1 MAILRYEERVRI
13 ERANGLR
20 KPDQCVEGGCGCSVY
35 GGDEAYKGKSF
46 SDIAAT
52 PLRQNAVCP
61 HPKMVVPVTGA
72 FVVEEPVKVFKP
84 EYKDP
89 AYQLVD
95 GNPCDGRLIG
105 VVETIS
111 DSDRSTVTV
120 KQAHTVVTHD
130 VKVEDTAF
138 DEPNERPVVTSTIK
152 ADAEATQPVA
162 VNGTEA
168 EEVPLSEV
176 SDGEN
181 SGRKPRGKKAEK
193 ADKADKA
200 EKPVE
205 KPAVETPAAPAPAEG
220 TPAEGVASTNNQR
233 DGDHL

>member
-1 MAILRYEERVRI
+1 
-13 ERANGLR
+13 
-20 KPDQCVEGGCGCSVY
+20 
-35 GGDEAYKGKSF
+35 
-46 SDIAAT
+46 
-52 PLRQNAVCP
+52 
-61 HPKMVVPVTGA
+61 MVVPVTGA

-105 VVETIS
+105 VMETIS

-162 VNGTEA
+162 INGTEA

-181 SGRKPRGKKAEK
+181 SGRKPRGKKA
-193 ADKADKA
+193 DKKPAAAEAA
-200 EKPVE
+200 EKPAD
-205 KPAVETPAAPAPAEG
+205 KPVAETPAAPAPAEG
-220 TPAEGVASTNNQR
+220 NDAVGNQGN
-233 DGDHL
+233 GDHL

>member
-35 GGDEAYKGKSF
+35 GSDEAYKGKSF

-181 SGRKPRGKKAEK
+181 SGRKPRGKKA
-193 ADKADKA
+193 DKKPAAAEAA
-200 EKPVE
+200 EKPAD
-205 KPAVETPAAPAPAEG
+205 KPVAETPAAPAPAEG
-220 TPAEGVASTNNQR
+220 TDGLNNQTN
-233 DGDHL
+233 GDHL

>member
-35 GGDEAYKGKSF
+35 GSDEAYKGKSF

-95 GNPCDGRLIG
+95 GNPCDGRLVG

-120 KQAHTVVTHD
+120 KQAHTVITHD

-181 SGRKPRGKKAEK
+181 SGRKPRGKKA
-193 ADKADKA
+193 DKKPAAAEAA
-200 EKPVE
+200 EKPTD
-205 KPAVETPAAPAPAEG
+205 KPVAETPAAPAPAEG
-220 TPAEGVASTNNQR
+220 NDAVGNQGN
-233 DGDHL
+233 GDHL

>member
-35 GGDEAYKGKSF
+35 GSDEAYKGKSF
-46 SDIAAT
+46 SDIAST
-52 PLRQNAVCP
+52 PLRQNTVCP

-181 SGRKPRGKKAEK
+181 SGRKPRGKKA
-193 ADKADKA
+193 DKKPAAAEAA
-200 EKPVE
+200 EKPAD
-205 KPAVETPAAPAPAEG
+205 KPVAETPAAPAPAEG
-220 TPAEGVASTNNQR
+220 NDAVGNQGN
-233 DGDHL
+233 GDHL

>member
-35 GGDEAYKGKSF
+35 GSDEAYKGKSF
-46 SDIAAT
+46 SDIATT

-120 KQAHTVVTHD
+120 KQAHTVITHD

-181 SGRKPRGKKAEK
+181 SGRKPRGKKA
-193 ADKADKA
+193 DKKPAAAEAA
-200 EKPVE
+200 EKPAD
-205 KPAVETPAAPAPAEG
+205 KPVAETPAAPAPAEG
-220 TPAEGVASTNNQR
+220 NDAVGNQR
-233 DGDHL
+233 NGDHL

>member
-35 GGDEAYKGKSF
+35 GSDEAYKGKSF

-95 GNPCDGRLIG
+95 GNPCDGRLVG

-120 KQAHTVVTHD
+120 KQAHTVITHD

-181 SGRKPRGKKAEK
+181 SGRKPRGGKK
-193 ADKADKA
+193 ADKADKADKEDKA

-205 KPAVETPAAPAPAEG
+205 KPAAETPAVPAPAEG
-220 TPAEGVASTNNQR
+220 NGPVGNQR
-233 DGDHL
+233 NNDHL

>member
-35 GGDEAYKGKSF
+35 GSDEAYKGKSF
-46 SDIAAT
+46 SDIAST

-111 DSDRSTVTV
+111 GSDRSTVTV

-193 ADKADKA
+193 ADKADKT

>member
-35 GGDEAYKGKSF
+35 GSDEAYKGKSF
-46 SDIAAT
+46 SDIAST

-95 GNPCDGRLIG
+95 GNPCDGRLVG

-181 SGRKPRGKKAEK
+181 SGRKPRGGKKAEK
-193 ADKADKA
+193 ADKEDKADKPA
-200 EKPVE
+200 EKP
-205 KPAVETPAAPAPAEG
+205 ETPAVPAPAEG
-220 TPAEGVASTNNQR
+220 TDGTNNQV

>member
-35 GGDEAYKGKSF
+35 GSDEAYKGKSF

-120 KQAHTVVTHD
+120 KQAHTVITHD

-181 SGRKPRGKKAEK
+181 SGRKPRGKKA
-193 ADKADKA
+193 DKKPAAAEAA
-200 EKPVE
+200 EKPAD
-205 KPAVETPAAPAPAEG
+205 KPVAETPAAPAPAEG
-220 TPAEGVASTNNQR
+220 NDAVGNQGN
-233 DGDHL
+233 GDYL

>member
-35 GGDEAYKGKSF
+35 GSDEAYKGKSF
-46 SDIAAT
+46 SDIAST

-95 GNPCDGRLIG
+95 GNPCDGRLVG

-120 KQAHTVVTHD
+120 KQAHTVITHD

-181 SGRKPRGKKAEK
+181 SGRKPRGKKA
-193 ADKADKA
+193 DKKPAAAEAA
-200 EKPVE
+200 EKPAD
-205 KPAVETPAAPAPAEG
+205 KPVAETPAAPAPAEG
-220 TPAEGVASTNNQR
+220 NDAVGNQGN
-233 DGDHL
+233 GDHL

>member
-35 GGDEAYKGKSF
+35 GSDEAYAGKSF

-120 KQAHTVVTHD
+120 KQAHTVVTHSA
-130 VKVEDTAF
+130 VVEDTAF
-138 DEPNERPVVTSTIK
+138 DEPNERPAVTSTIK
-152 ADAEATQPVA
+152 ADAVATQPVA
-162 VNGTEA
+162 VNATEA

-181 SGRKPRGKKAEK
+181 SGRKPRAKKA
-193 ADKADKA
+193 A
-200 EKPVE
+200 
-205 KPAVETPAAPAPAEG
+205 KPAAAEATTETNAQPAAGAEG
-220 TPAEGVASTNNQR
+220 AVASGETSAHT
-233 DGDHL
+233 GEDHL

>member
-35 GGDEAYKGKSF
+35 GSDEAYKGKSF

-95 GNPCDGRLIG
+95 GNPCDGRLVG

-120 KQAHTVVTHD
+120 KQAHTVITHD
-130 VKVEDTAF
+130 IKVEDTAF
-138 DEPNERPVVTSTIK
+138 DEPNERPVITSTIK

-181 SGRKPRGKKAEK
+181 SGRKPRGKKA
-193 ADKADKA
+193 DKKPAAAEAA
-200 EKPVE
+200 EKPAD
-205 KPAVETPAAPAPAEG
+205 KPAAETPAAPAPAEG
-220 TPAEGVASTNNQR
+220 TNGVNNQTNS
-233 DGDHL
+233 DHL

>member
-35 GGDEAYKGKSF
+35 GSDEAYKGKSF

-120 KQAHTVVTHD
+120 KQAHTVITHD

-181 SGRKPRGKKAEK
+181 SGRKPRGKKA
-193 ADKADKA
+193 DKKPAAAEAA
-200 EKPVE
+200 EKPAD
-205 KPAVETPAAPAPAEG
+205 KPVAESPAAPAPAEG
-220 TPAEGVASTNNQR
+220 TDGLNTQTN
-233 DGDHL
+233 GDHL

>member
-35 GGDEAYKGKSF
+35 GSDEAYKGKSF
-46 SDIAAT
+46 SDIAST

-89 AYQLVD
+89 TYQLVD
-95 GNPCDGRLIG
+95 GNPCDGRLVG

-181 SGRKPRGKKAEK
+181 SGRKPRGKKA
-193 ADKADKA
+193 DKKPAAAEAA
-200 EKPVE
+200 EKPAD
-205 KPAVETPAAPAPAEG
+205 KPVAETPAVPAPAEG
-220 TPAEGVASTNNQR
+220 NDAVGNQGN
-233 DGDHL
+233 GDHL

>member
-35 GGDEAYKGKSF
+35 GSDEAYKGKSF

-61 HPKMVVPVTGA
+61 HPKMVVPITGA
-72 FVVEEPVKVFKP
+72 FVVEESVKVFKP

-95 GNPCDGRLIG
+95 GNPCDGRLVG

-120 KQAHTVVTHD
+120 KQAHTVITHD

-181 SGRKPRGKKAEK
+181 SGRKPRGKKA
-193 ADKADKA
+193 DKKPAAAEAA
-200 EKPVE
+200 EKPAD
-205 KPAVETPAAPAPAEG
+205 KPVAETPAAPAPAEG
-220 TPAEGVASTNNQR
+220 NDAVGNQGN
-233 DGDHL
+233 DDHL

>member
-35 GGDEAYKGKSF
+35 GGDDAYKGKSF
-46 SDIAAT
+46 SDIAST

-95 GNPCDGRLIG
+95 ANPCDGRVIG

-111 DSDRSTVTV
+111 DSDHSTATV
-120 KQAHTVVTHD
+120 KQAHTVVTHSA
-130 VKVEDTAF
+130 VVEDTAF
-138 DEPNERPVVTSTIK
+138 DSPNERNVVRATIK
-152 ADAEATQPVA
+152 ADAEVTQPVA
-162 VNGTEA
+162 VNATKA
-168 EEVPLSEV
+168 DEVELSEV

-181 SGRKPRGKKAEK
+181 SGRKPRGKKA
-193 ADKADKA
+193 DK
-200 EKPVE
+200 
-205 KPAVETPAAPAPAEG
+205 KPAAEEVSAENTPAVSGVSGEASDARAEG
-220 TPAEGVASTNNQR
+220 NGPQ
-233 DGDHL
+233 

>member
-35 GGDEAYKGKSF
+35 GSDEAYKGKSF

-181 SGRKPRGKKAEK
+181 SGRKPRGKKA
-193 ADKADKA
+193 DKKPAAAEAA
-200 EKPVE
+200 EKPAD
-205 KPAVETPAAPAPAEG
+205 KPVAETPAAPAPAEG
-220 TPAEGVASTNNQR
+220 NDAVGNQGN
-233 DGDHL
+233 GDHL

>member
-1 MAILRYEERVRI
+1 
-13 ERANGLR
+13 
-20 KPDQCVEGGCGCSVY
+20 
-35 GGDEAYKGKSF
+35 
-46 SDIAAT
+46 
-52 PLRQNAVCP
+52 
-61 HPKMVVPVTGA
+61 MVVPVTGA

-89 AYQLVD
+89 TYQLVD

-181 SGRKPRGKKAEK
+181 SGRKPRGKKA
-193 ADKADKA
+193 DKADKA
-200 EKPVE
+200 EKPTE
-205 KPAVETPAAPAPAEG
+205 KPTEVTPVVPEG
-220 TPAEGVASTNNQR
+220 TPAATGEVGVPAG
-233 DGDHL
+233 DGHL

>member
-35 GGDEAYKGKSF
+35 GSDEAYKGKSF

-168 EEVPLSEV
+168 EEVSLSEV

-193 ADKADKA
+193 ADKADKT

>member
-35 GGDEAYKGKSF
+35 GSDEAYKGKSF

-95 GNPCDGRLIG
+95 GNPCDGRLVG

-120 KQAHTVVTHD
+120 KQAHTVITHD

-181 SGRKPRGKKAEK
+181 SGRKPRGKKA
-193 ADKADKA
+193 DKKPAAAEAA
-200 EKPVE
+200 EKPAD
-205 KPAVETPAAPAPAEG
+205 KPVAETPAAPAPAEG
-220 TPAEGVASTNNQR
+220 NDAVGNQGN
-233 DGDHL
+233 GDHL

>member
-35 GGDEAYKGKSF
+35 GSDEAYKGKSF

-95 GNPCDGRLIG
+95 GNPCDGRLVG

-120 KQAHTVVTHD
+120 KQAHTVITHD

-181 SGRKPRGKKAEK
+181 SGRKPRGKKA
-193 ADKADKA
+193 DKKPAAAEAA
-200 EKPVE
+200 EKPAD
-205 KPAVETPAAPAPAEG
+205 KPVAETPAAPAPAEG
-220 TPAEGVASTNNQR
+220 NDAVGNQR
-233 DGDHL
+233 NGDHL

>member
-35 GGDEAYKGKSF
+35 GSDEAYKGKSF

-120 KQAHTVVTHD
+120 KQAHTVITHD

-181 SGRKPRGKKAEK
+181 SGRKPRGKKA
-193 ADKADKA
+193 DKKPAAAEAA
-200 EKPVE
+200 EKPADKLV
-205 KPAVETPAAPAPAEG
+205 AGTPAAPAPAEG
-220 TPAEGVASTNNQR
+220 NDAVGNQGN
-233 DGDHL
+233 GDHL

>member
-35 GGDEAYKGKSF
+35 GSDEAYKGKSF

-95 GNPCDGRLIG
+95 GNPCDGRLVG

-181 SGRKPRGKKAEK
+181 SGRKPRGKKA
-193 ADKADKA
+193 DKKPAAAEAA
-200 EKPVE
+200 EKPAD
-205 KPAVETPAAPAPAEG
+205 KPVAETPAAPAPAEG
-220 TPAEGVASTNNQR
+220 TDGLNNQTN
-233 DGDHL
+233 GDHL

>member
-20 KPDQCVEGGCGCSVY
+20 KPDQCVESGSGCSVY
-35 GGDEAYKGKSF
+35 GSDEAYKDKSF
-46 SDIAAT
+46 SDIATT

-84 EYKDP
+84 EYKAA

-95 GNPCDGRLIG
+95 ANPCDGRTIG

-111 DSDRSTVTV
+111 DSDRSTATV
-120 KQAHTVVTHD
+120 KQAHTVITHTTA
-130 VKVEDTAF
+130 VEDTAF

-162 VNGTEA
+162 VNATEA
-168 EEVPLSEV
+168 EEVSLSEV

-181 SGRKPRGKKAEK
+181 SGRKSRSKKATTSTTT
-193 ADKADKA
+193 
-200 EKPVE
+200 
-205 KPAVETPAAPAPAEG
+205 ETTA
-220 TPAEGVASTNNQR
+220 TASTAETVSVSSSEASASSSDTQA
-233 DGDHL
+233 

>member
-1 MAILRYEERVRI
+1 MAILCYEERVRI

-35 GGDEAYKGKSF
+35 GSDEAYKGKSF

-95 GNPCDGRLIG
+95 GNPCDGRLVG

-120 KQAHTVVTHD
+120 KQAHTVITHD
-130 VKVEDTAF
+130 IKVEDTAF
-138 DEPNERPVVTSTIK
+138 DEPNERPVITSTIK

-181 SGRKPRGKKAEK
+181 SGRKPRGKKA
-193 ADKADKA
+193 DKKPAAAEAA
-200 EKPVE
+200 EKPAD
-205 KPAVETPAAPAPAEG
+205 KPAAETPAAPAPAEG
-220 TPAEGVASTNNQR
+220 TNGVNNQTNS
-233 DGDHL
+233 DHL

>member
-35 GGDEAYKGKSF
+35 GSDEAYKGKSF

-181 SGRKPRGKKAEK
+181 SGRKPRGKKA
-193 ADKADKA
+193 DKKPAAAEAA
-200 EKPVE
+200 EKPAD
-205 KPAVETPAAPAPAEG
+205 KPVAETPAAPAPAEG
-220 TPAEGVASTNNQR
+220 NDAVGNQ
-233 DGDHL
+233 GNSDHL

>member
-84 EYKDP
+84 EYKEP

-95 GNPCDGRLIG
+95 ANPCDGRVIG

-111 DSDRSTVTV
+111 DSDHSTATV
-120 KQAHTVVTHD
+120 KQAHTVVTHSA
-130 VKVEDTAF
+130 VVEDTAF
-138 DEPNERPVVTSTIK
+138 DSPNERNVVRATIK
-152 ADAEATQPVA
+152 ADAEVTQPVA
-162 VNGTEA
+162 VNATKA
-168 EEVPLSEV
+168 DEVELSEV

-181 SGRKPRGKKAEK
+181 SGRKPRGKKA
-193 ADKADKA
+193 DK
-200 EKPVE
+200 
-205 KPAVETPAAPAPAEG
+205 KPAAEASAENTPAVSGVSGEASDARAEG
-220 TPAEGVASTNNQR
+220 NSPQ
-233 DGDHL
+233 

>member
-35 GGDEAYKGKSF
+35 GSDEAYKGKSF
-46 SDIAAT
+46 SDIAST

-95 GNPCDGRLIG
+95 GNPCDGRLVG

-120 KQAHTVVTHD
+120 KQAHTVITHD

-181 SGRKPRGKKAEK
+181 SGRKPRGKKA
-193 ADKADKA
+193 DKKPAAAEAA
-200 EKPVE
+200 EKPAD
-205 KPAVETPAAPAPAEG
+205 KPVAETPAAPAPAEG
-220 TPAEGVASTNNQR
+220 NDADGNQGNGV
-233 DGDHL
+233 HL

>member
-35 GGDEAYKGKSF
+35 GSDEAYKGKSF

-120 KQAHTVVTHD
+120 KQAHTVITHD

-181 SGRKPRGKKAEK
+181 SGRKPRGKKA
-193 ADKADKA
+193 DKKPAAAEAA
-200 EKPVE
+200 EKPA
-205 KPAVETPAAPAPAEG
+205 KPVAETPAAPAPAEG
-220 TPAEGVASTNNQR
+220 NDAVGNQGN
-233 DGDHL
+233 GDHL

>member
-35 GGDEAYKGKSF
+35 GSDEAYKGKSF

-181 SGRKPRGKKAEK
+181 SGRKPRGKKA
-193 ADKADKA
+193 DKKPAAREAA
-200 EKPVE
+200 EKPAD
-205 KPAVETPAAPAPAEG
+205 KPVAETPAAPAPAEG
-220 TPAEGVASTNNQR
+220 NDAVGNQGN
-233 DGDHL
+233 GDHL

>member
-35 GGDEAYKGKSF
+35 GSDEAYKGKSF
-46 SDIAAT
+46 SDIAST

-95 GNPCDGRLIG
+95 GNPCDGRLVG

-111 DSDRSTVTV
+111 DSDRNTVTV

-162 VNGTEA
+162 VNATEA

-181 SGRKPRGKKAEK
+181 SGRKPRGKKA
-193 ADKADKA
+193 DKKPAAAEAA
-200 EKPVE
+200 EKPAD
-205 KPAVETPAAPAPAEG
+205 KPVAETPAAPAPAEG
-220 TPAEGVASTNNQR
+220 NDAVGNQTN
-233 DGDHL
+233 GDHL

>member
-35 GGDEAYKGKSF
+35 GSDEAYKGKSF

-111 DSDRSTVTV
+111 DSNRSTVTV

-181 SGRKPRGKKAEK
+181 SGRKPRGKKA
-193 ADKADKA
+193 DKKPAAAEAA
-200 EKPVE
+200 EKPAD
-205 KPAVETPAAPAPAEG
+205 KPVAETPAVPAPAEG
-220 TPAEGVASTNNQR
+220 NDAVGNQGN
-233 DGDHL
+233 GDHL

>member
-35 GGDEAYKGKSF
+35 GSDEAYKGKSF

-95 GNPCDGRLIG
+95 GNPCDGRLVG

-181 SGRKPRGKKAEK
+181 SGRKPRGKKADKKPAAAEAAEK
-193 ADKADKA
+193 SADK
-200 EKPVE
+200 PV
-205 KPAVETPAAPAPAEG
+205 AETPAAPAPAEG
-220 TPAEGVASTNNQR
+220 NDAVGNQGN
-233 DGDHL
+233 GDHL

>member
-35 GGDEAYKGKSF
+35 GSDEAYKGKSF

-95 GNPCDGRLIG
+95 GNPCDGRLVG

-120 KQAHTVVTHD
+120 KQAHTVITHD

-181 SGRKPRGKKAEK
+181 SGRKPRGKKA
-193 ADKADKA
+193 DKKPAAAEAA
-200 EKPVE
+200 EKPAD
-205 KPAVETPAAPAPAEG
+205 KPVAETPATPAPAEG
-220 TPAEGVASTNNQR
+220 NDAVGNQGN
-233 DGDHL
+233 GDHL

>member
-35 GGDEAYKGKSF
+35 GSDEAYKGKSF
-46 SDIAAT
+46 SDIAST

-120 KQAHTVVTHD
+120 KQAHTVITHD

-181 SGRKPRGKKAEK
+181 SGRKPRGKKA
-193 ADKADKA
+193 DKKPAAAEAA
-200 EKPVE
+200 EKPAD
-205 KPAVETPAAPAPAEG
+205 KPVAETPAAPAPAEG
-220 TPAEGVASTNNQR
+220 NDAVGNQGN
-233 DGDHL
+233 GDHL

>member
-35 GGDEAYKGKSF
+35 GSDEAYKGKSF

-181 SGRKPRGKKAEK
+181 SGRKPRGKKA
-193 ADKADKA
+193 DKKPAAAEAA
-200 EKPVE
+200 EKPAD
-205 KPAVETPAAPAPAEG
+205 KPVAETPATPAPAEG
-220 TPAEGVASTNNQR
+220 NDAVGNQGN
-233 DGDHL
+233 GDHL

>member
-35 GGDEAYKGKSF
+35 GSDEAYKGKSF
-46 SDIAAT
+46 SDIAST

-181 SGRKPRGKKAEK
+181 SGRKPRGKKA
-193 ADKADKA
+193 DKKPAAAEAA
-200 EKPVE
+200 EKPVD
-205 KPAVETPAAPAPAEG
+205 KPVAETPAAPAPAEG
-220 TPAEGVASTNNQR
+220 NDAVGNQ
-233 DGDHL
+233 GNGNHL